1 MSLNKQQ
8 QKDLNKAITA
18 IKTFGV
24 TLVVAREGLKH
35 ALEDVNL
42 YQIACD
48 IPMTYNAN
56 FAATCLMNNAQDTIE
71 STNLLVRDLSY
82 SLPKGATS
90 NKTPPKK
97 ETK

>member
-1 MSLNKQQ
+1 MPLNKQQ
-8 QKDLNKAITA
+8 QKDLEKAITA
-18 IKTFGV
+18 IQTFGV
-24 TLVVAREGLKH
+24 TLVVAREGLKQS
-35 ALEDVNL
+35 LEGINL

-82 SLPKGATS
+82 SLPNTPTS
-90 NKTPPKK
+90 NKTPPNR
-97 ETK
+97 